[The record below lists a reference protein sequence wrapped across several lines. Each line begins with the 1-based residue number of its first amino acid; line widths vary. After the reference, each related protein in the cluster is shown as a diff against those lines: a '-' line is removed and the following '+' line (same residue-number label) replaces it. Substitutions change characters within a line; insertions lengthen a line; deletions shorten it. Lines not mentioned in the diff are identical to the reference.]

1 MKFGCQFGQRP
12 KLGCCF
18 DGLLGYQSSSLND
31 IFVNDMNVY
40 IVGNY
45 FTIFAQKE
53 YFFRDLVRAMKNFK

>member
-1 MKFGCQFGQRP
+1 MKLGCQFDQRP

-31 IFVNDMNVY
+31 IFVNVVNVY
-40 IVGNY
+40 IGYY

-53 YFFRDLVRAMKNFK
+53 YFF